1 MAELLDSVSV
11 KQIMVTEAEEHAE
24 VDLPPYWHY
33 LYEWLIRY
41 YPYNGIAMFGGKAE
55 FTNHLHHRLLI
66 FIQKRNYP
74 FKGGVDR

>member
-55 FTNHLHHRLLI
+55 FTNPLSR
-66 FIQKRNYP
+66 
-74 FKGGVDR
+74 D

>member
-41 YPYNGIAMFGGKAE
+41 YPYNGIAMFGGKA
-55 FTNHLHHRLLI
+55 
-66 FIQKRNYP
+66 
-74 FKGGVDR
+74 GVY